1 MITSLLETL
10 YFACT
15 LDIEDAT
22 TNIPALE
29 EGTLKSL

>member
-29 EGTLKSL
+29 KGTLKSL

>member
-22 TNIPALE
+22 TNFLALE
-29 EGTLKSL
+29 KGTIKSL